1 MLEQVYHESNM
12 EDAKAPLL
20 LNASEGPKITNDRSL
35 EADEPDRLTEAL
47 NKYGK
52 AMEFEFSTS

>member
-20 LNASEGPKITNDRSL
+20 LNFSVSPKITQDQGL